1 VVPAVAHEP
10 DPDPRAPLW
19 QNHLSTRSS
28 NNLWLKE
35 ELEAPKVADEY
46 QGAALR
52 IEVLVWAAE
61 RGRRMVYLNGRRYVE
76 GEKLDD
82 GTVVEQI
89 ARDGVILVHDG
100 KRVRLRAE
108 AK

>member
-1 VVPAVAHEP
+1 LWRNHFSTAPSRERWLQEEMEE
-10 DPDPRAPLW
+10 PRA
-19 QNHLSTRSS
+19 
-28 NNLWLKE
+28 
-35 ELEAPKVADEY
+35 AAEY
-46 QGAALR
+46 QGSALR

-61 RGRRMVYLNGRRYVE
+61 RAKRMVYLNGRRYVE

-89 ARDGVILVHDG
+89 ARDGVILVHQG
-100 KRVRLRAE
+100 KRIRLRAE

>member
-10 DPDPRAPLW
+10 PPDPRAPLW
-19 QNHLSTRSS
+19 QNHFSTAPSRER
-28 NNLWLKE
+28 WLQE
-35 ELEAPKVADEY
+35 ELEEPKPAEY
-46 QGAALR
+46 QGSALR
-52 IEVLVWAAE
+52 IEVLVWAAD

-89 ARDGVILVHDG
+89 ARDGVILVHQG
-100 KRVRLRAE
+100 KRVRLRSD

>member
-1 VVPAVAHEP
+1 
-10 DPDPRAPLW
+10 LW
-19 QNHLSTRSS
+19 QNHLFTVPSS
-28 NNLWLKE
+28 EDWDEPKAAELK
-35 ELEAPKVADEY
+35 AGAEY
-46 QGAALR
+46 QGSALR

-61 RGRRMVYLNGRRYVE
+61 RAKRMVYLNGRRYVE

-89 ARDGVILVHDG
+89 ARDGVILVHQG